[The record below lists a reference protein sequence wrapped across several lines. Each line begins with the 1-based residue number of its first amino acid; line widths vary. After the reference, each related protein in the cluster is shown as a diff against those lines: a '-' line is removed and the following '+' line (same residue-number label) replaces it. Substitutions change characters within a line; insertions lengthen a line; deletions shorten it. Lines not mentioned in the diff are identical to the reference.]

1 MIDVENL
8 VIDTIK
14 KALLTSQYSNTNV
27 ASTYND
33 TPSEF
38 PCVSV
43 IEMDNY
49 TYRRT
54 QDNDL
59 MEHHT
64 NLMYEV
70 NVYSNKASNSKAEA
84 KAIMEIVDTAFQNI
98 KFTRTFKQPIRNRDK
113 SVYRIVARYEAVVG
127 EEQTIDGNK
136 VYQVYRR

>member
-8 VIDTIK
+8 VIDTIQ
-14 KALLTSQYSNTNV
+14 KAILASEHSNTLV
-27 ASTYND
+27 SSTYTD
-33 TPSEF
+33 SPSQF

-127 EEQTIDGNK
+127 EEQTINGNK

>member
-70 NVYSNKASNSKAEA
+70 NVYSNKASNSKSEA

>member
-8 VIDTIK
+8 VVNTITN
-14 KALLTSQYSNTNV
+14 ALLASEYSNTLV
-27 ASTYND
+27 VSDYTD
-33 TPSEF
+33 SPSEF

-43 IEMDNY
+43 VEADNY

-64 NLMYEV
+64 NVMYEV
-70 NVYSNKASNSKAEA
+70 NVYSNKKNKSKSEA

-98 KFTRTFKQPIRNRDK
+98 KFTRNFKSNIPNKDK
-113 SVYRIVARYEAVVG
+113 TVYRIVARYEAVIG
-127 EEQTIDGNK
+127 EEQTINGNK

>member
-14 KALLTSQYSNTNV
+14 KALLASQYSNTNV

-70 NVYSNKASNSKAEA
+70 NVYSNKASNSKTEA

-127 EEQTIDGNK
+127 EEQIINGNK

>member
-8 VIDTIK
+8 VIDTIT
-14 KALLTSQYSNTNV
+14 KAVQANHSGVTVESD
-27 ASTYND
+27 YND
-33 TPSEF
+33 TPSSF
-38 PCVSV
+38 PFVSV

-59 MEHHT
+59 KEHHT

-70 NVYSNKASNSKAEA
+70 NVYSNKTKGKKTEA
-84 KAIMEIVDTAFQNI
+84 KKIMDTIDNTFQSI
-98 KFTRTFKQPIRNRDK
+98 KFTRITKQPIPNKDR
-113 SVYRIVARYEAVVG
+113 SIYRIVARYEAIVG
-127 EEQTIDGNK
+127 EEQIINGNK

>member
-14 KALLTSQYSNTNV
+14 KALLASQYSNTNV

-70 NVYSNKASNSKAEA
+70 NVYSNKASNSKTEA

-127 EEQTIDGNK
+127 EAQIIDGNE